1 MNDNTRDIVLK
12 TRANTSE
19 SDKFRRAAALLG
31 LPLSAFTRLALNEKA
46 DRMHEHGKPPKRR
59 KEGAKCGPSRVV
71 PGRRASV
78 FTPRRV

>member
-1 MNDNTRDIVLK
+1 MNNTTRDIVLK

-19 SDKFRRAAALLG
+19 SDKFRRAAVLLG

-46 DRMHEHGKPPKRR
+46 DQMHEHRKPPKTKR
-59 KEGAKCGPSRVV
+59 EGAKCGPARLT
-71 PGRRASV
+71 PGRRAAV